1 MDATPKQHQRFWG
14 ELFPTRL
21 SAVVFVAY
29 IGFFVNQGI
38 LVTATKNSHDQYD
51 YNVTTVVMLTELFKL
66 FAATLL
72 YLRDHSFQTLLSEI
86 SKNRKVLFLYFVP
99 ALLYCFYN
107 NLSFVNLAAFDPTT
121 YNLLLQF
128 RVVITGLSFQVL
140 FKKQLTRKQWM
151 SLLLLT
157 AGCIVKHLGLPAKS
171 PPTAGSSIVKFFS
184 SLFSAH
190 MLLLLLQVFCSCFA
204 GVYNE
209 FLLKDTGVNIDIM
222 IHNVFMYIDSIICN
236 AAVLVVRGEALSA
249 FSRASVAT
257 LVNPLVIA
265 IVVNGAICGIV
276 TSVFLKSLNSILK
289 TFASALDLSVMAV
302 LCWIIFKIPIDT
314 YTVMAIAIVSIAIY
328 CYSQQPVVNKPKEVP
343 HCHEDD
349 DLGHSLLNNGKQ
361 RSTVVTAEK
370 SVVLNV

>member
-1 MDATPKQHQRFWG
+1 MDATPKQQRFWG

-38 LVTATKNSHDQYD
+38 LVTATKNSQDRYD
-51 YNVTTVVMLTELFKL
+51 YNVTTVVMLTELCKL

-72 YLRDHSFQTLLSEI
+72 YLRDHPFQSLLVEV

-107 NLSFVNLAAFDPTT
+107 NLAFVNLAAFDPTT

-140 FKKQLTRKQWM
+140 FKKQLTRKQWL

-157 AGCIVKHLGLPAKS
+157 AGCIVKHLGLPSKS
-171 PPTAGSSIVKFFS
+171 PHAAGGNVAGFFS

-222 IHNVFMYIDSIICN
+222 IHNVFMYIDSIVCN
-236 AAVLVVRGEALSA
+236 AAVLLVRGEAWSA

-302 LCWIIFKIPIDT
+302 LCWIIFKIPVDA

-328 CYSQQPVVNKPKEVP
+328 CYSQQPVVNKPKEMP
-343 HCHEDD
+343 RCRDDD
-349 DLGHSLLNNGKQ
+349 DLERGLVNGGKQ
-361 RSTVVTAEK
+361 RSAAVSAEK
-370 SVVLNV
+370 SAVLNV

>member
-1 MDATPKQHQRFWG
+1 MDAATKQRFLG

-38 LVTATKNSHDQYD
+38 LVTATKNSQDRYD
-51 YNVTTVVMLTELFKL
+51 YNVTAVVMLTELCKL

-72 YLRDHSFQTLLSEI
+72 YLRDHSFQSLLLEI

-107 NLSFVNLAAFDPTT
+107 NLAFVNLAAFDPTT

-140 FKKQLTRKQWM
+140 FKKQLTRKQWL

-157 AGCIVKHLGLPAKS
+157 AGCIVKHLGLPAK
-171 PPTAGSSIVKFFS
+171 PLPAAGGKVVGLFS

-190 MLLLLLQVFCSCFA
+190 MLLLLVQVFCSCFA

-222 IHNVFMYIDSIICN
+222 IHNVFMYIDSIVCN
-236 AAVLVVRGEALSA
+236 AAVLLVRGEAASA
-249 FSRASVAT
+249 LSRASVAT
-257 LVNPLVIA
+257 LINPLVIA
-265 IVVNGAICGIV
+265 IIVNGAICGIV

-302 LCWIIFKIPIDT
+302 LCWIIFKIPVDT
-314 YTVMAIAIVSIAIY
+314 YTVAAIAIVSVAIY
-328 CYSQQPVVNKPKEVP
+328 CYSQQPVVNKPKETP
-343 HCHEDD
+343 HCHDDD
-349 DLGHSLLNNGKQ
+349 DLERSLVNGSQ
-361 RSTVVTAEK
+361 RSAVVTAEK
-370 SVVLNV
+370 GAVMNV

>member
-1 MDATPKQHQRFWG
+1 MDTTAKQRFWG

-29 IGFFVNQGI
+29 IAFFVNQGI
-38 LVTATKNSHDQYD
+38 LVTATKNSRDQYD
-51 YNVTTVVMLTELFKL
+51 YSVTAVVMLTECFKL
-66 FAATLL
+66 FVATLL
-72 YLRDHSFQTLLSEI
+72 YLKDHSFHSLLSEI
-86 SKNRKVLFLYFVP
+86 SKNRKVLYLYFVP

-107 NLSFVNLAAFDPTT
+107 NLAFVNLAAFDPTT

-140 FKKQLTRKQWM
+140 FKKQLTRRQWF

-157 AGCIVKHLGLPAKS
+157 VGCIVKHLGLPSKS
-171 PPTAGSSIVKFFS
+171 PPAAAGGKVA
-184 SLFSAH
+184 SLLGSLCSFH

-209 FLLKDTGVNIDIM
+209 FLLKDTGVDIDIM
-222 IHNVFMYIDSIICN
+222 VHNVFMYIDSIVCN
-236 AAVLVVRGEALSA
+236 AAMLVVRGEARSA
-249 FSRASVAT
+249 FSTASIAT

-265 IVVNGAICGIV
+265 VIVNGAVCGIV

-302 LCWIIFKIPIDT
+302 LCWIIFRIPIDA
-314 YTVMAIAIVSIAIY
+314 YTVAAIAIVSIAIY
-328 CYSQQPVVNKPKEVP
+328 CYSQQPVVNKPKETAHP
-343 HCHEDD
+343 HDDED
-349 DLGHSLLNNGKQ
+349 LKAVLLAGDQQGPRPSGSK
-361 RSTVVTAEK
+361 ST
-370 SVVLNV
+370 VLNV

>member
-66 FAATLL
+66 FASTLL

-128 RVVITGLSFQVL
+128 RVVITGLSFQV
-140 FKKQLTRKQWM
+140 
-151 SLLLLT
+151 
-157 AGCIVKHLGLPAKS
+157 G
-171 PPTAGSSIVKFFS
+171 
-184 SLFSAH
+184 AH
-190 MLLLLLQVFCSCFA
+190 KTVIEIYMPNR
-204 GVYNE
+204 NE
-209 FLLKDTGVNIDIM
+209 
-222 IHNVFMYIDSIICN
+222 
-236 AAVLVVRGEALSA
+236 
-249 FSRASVAT
+249 
-257 LVNPLVIA
+257 
-265 IVVNGAICGIV
+265 
-276 TSVFLKSLNSILK
+276 
-289 TFASALDLSVMAV
+289 
-302 LCWIIFKIPIDT
+302 
-314 YTVMAIAIVSIAIY
+314 
-328 CYSQQPVVNKPKEVP
+328 
-343 HCHEDD
+343 
-349 DLGHSLLNNGKQ
+349 
-361 RSTVVTAEK
+361 
-370 SVVLNV
+370 SVVGVSEH